1 MWLPE
6 PRSSLAPHFDGQR
19 ALSGGG
25 VHVGVCA
32 SAALPPTSMAPS
44 TSPNAMR
51 CMMSSRCICCSG
63 HGPARSSMR
72 SGRAR
77 CKHRLSWRVAPRAL
91 QEALR
96 VDVDVELDVA
106 LVLGRGG
113 EPFPQIG

>member
-1 MWLPE
+1 MWLAE

-25 VHVGVCA
+25 VHVGACA

-44 TSPNAMR
+44 TAPNAMR
-51 CMMSSRCICCSG
+51 CMVSSLCICYSG

-72 SGRAR
+72 SGAPR
-77 CKHRLSWRVAPRAL
+77 CKHRLSWRPAL

-106 LVLGRGG
+106 LALGRGG
-113 EPFPQIG
+113 E